1 MNNRIERLFDRLR
14 NEGKSAFVAYVC
26 AGDPDADRCLGVMHA
41 LDRAGVDLIEIGV
54 PFSDPLADGIV
65 NQMAASRALKSGASV
80 EKTLDIIRNF
90 RKGSNTPIVLFT
102 YLNPIYAYGFKRFYK
117 DASCAGADG
126 ILNLDLPPDEESH
139 NEELSEGNNL
149 LNIRIIAPNTPAER
163 IATIASAG
171 EGFIYYISRE
181 GVTGERSELAAGIAD
196 HVSEIRSHTTLPVV
210 VGFGI
215 STPEHS
221 STIAQIADGV
231 VVGSAI
237 VKTIAKHSESEDL
250 FDQVYRF
257 VKPLV
262 EASKS
267 V

>member
-1 MNNRIERLFDRLR
+1 MNNRIEQLFDKLR
-14 NEGKSAFVAYVC
+14 SEGKCAFVAYVC
-26 AGDPDADRCLGVMHA
+26 AGDPDADRCIGILNA

-54 PFSDPLADGIV
+54 PFSDPLADGVV
-65 NQMAASRALKSGASV
+65 NQMAASRALSSGASV
-80 EKTLDIIRNF
+80 ENTLEIIRNF
-90 RKGSNTPIVLFT
+90 RKSSNTPIVLFT
-102 YLNPIYAYGFKRFYK
+102 YLNPIYTYGFKSFYK

-139 NEELSEGNNL
+139 NEELREGGQL
-149 LNIRIIAPNTPAER
+149 LNIRIIAPNTPVER
-163 IATIASAG
+163 ITDITSSG

-181 GVTGERSELAAGIAD
+181 GVTGERSELAEGIGNQVD
-196 HVSEIRSHTTLPVV
+196 EIKKHTSLPVV

-221 STIAQIADGV
+221 SEIAKVADGV

-237 VKTIAKHSESEDL
+237 VKTIEKHSESGDL
-250 FDQVYRF
+250 FDRVYQF

-262 EASKS
+262 DASKS